1 MTRTRNIGASLT
13 LALVLVAC
21 WAILALAEEAKER
34 GTDQKETAVTQAPSR
49 PYYKDKE
56 KGWFWYLEEK
66 RKEEA
71 KKAKEE
77 TRPQAKK
84 GLQDMTTDELRAYSE
99 EKLKAALDRPSV
111 ENVHEY
117 MVVQK
122 FILEK
127 AENFT
132 TTWQQVLRLYPDLD
146 WTVEHPVSA
155 VGGDVYKRL
164 REEQI
169 TGVINELAR
178 YGGLF
183 FFYESTCPYCQEQ
196 AAILKTFQD
205 LHGMNVMA
213 ISLDGGGLPEFP
225 DYKKNN
231 GIAQNL
237 GVARVPAI
245 ILALPPAGLAPVST
259 GIVTL
264 GELRERI
271 YNLVSD
277 PKFFQKATIAKSY

>member
-1 MTRTRNIGASLT
+1 MSAIVRIS
-13 LALVLVAC
+13 LALLL
-21 WAILALAEEAKER
+21 ILMTASSVFARDSEDDEKEPPVI
-34 GTDQKETAVTQAPSR
+34 ETPSK

-66 RKEEA
+66 KKEEA

-122 FILEK
+122 FVLEK

-155 VGGDVYKRL
+155 VGGDIYKRL

-237 GVARVPAI
+237 GVSRMPTI

-264 GELRERI
+264 SELRERI

-277 PKFFQKATIAKSY
+277 PEFFQKATIAKSY